1 MKYYK
6 HCFYAHR
13 ASSFQVVK
21 PIEIVCDE
29 IVIAYTDDTRWT
41 DYLIKGDTCDFDEKE
56 EQEKA
61 KELLRQAMQLLK
73 RFREN
78 GNSPVVL

>member
-6 HCFYAHR
+6 HSFYARR

-41 DYLIKGDTCDFDEKE
+41 DYLIKGEGFDEKE